1 MNKIHIAKRD
11 TLPLYINI
19 AIRRGASSWRCWCA
33 PWSTTILTGENPL

>member
-19 AIRRGASSWRCWCA
+19 AIRGGAI
-33 PWSTTILTGENPL
+33 ILALLV